1 MGDEKRRPDWLRVKL
16 GSSSGG
22 VRVENLLKDLSLN
35 TVCREANCPN
45 RGECYSKG
53 TATFMIMGKNCTR
66 RCRFCNVSDGKPEGI
81 DPREPAKVAEAVD
94 IMGLRYVVVT
104 SVTRDD
110 LEDGGAGHFA
120 RTIEAIK
127 DLKKDI
133 RVEVLIPD
141 LQGCEDALAT
151 VVEARPDVLNHNIET
166 IPRLYGRVR
175 AQAEYER
182 SLTLLKR
189 VKDSAPHIKTKSG
202 IMLGLGETKDEVVE
216 VLRDL
221 REHSCDLLTMGQYLS
236 PSKDHYPVQEYITP
250 EEFQWYREKALSMGF
265 EDVASSPLVRSS
277 YKAWELFNDRK
288 DGCEDTAE

>member
-1 MGDEKRRPDWLRVKL
+1 MGDVKRRPDWLRVKL
-16 GSSSGG
+16 GKSSGG

-53 TATFMIMGKNCTR
+53 TATFMIMGKRCTR
-66 RCRFCNVSDGKPEGI
+66 RCRFCNVTGGKPEGL
-81 DPREPAKVAEAVD
+81 DPLEPAKVAEAVD

-110 LEDGGAGHFA
+110 LRDGGAGHFA
-120 RTIEAIK
+120 GTIEAIK
-127 DLKKDI
+127 DLKKDV

-141 LQGCEDALAT
+141 LQGCEDALDT
-151 VVEARPDVLNHNIET
+151 VLKAEPDVLNHNIET
-166 IPRLYGRVR
+166 IPRLYEKVR
-175 AQAEYER
+175 AQAEYKR

-189 VKDSAPHIKTKSG
+189 AKDKAPHIKTKSG
-202 IMLGLGETKDEVVE
+202 IMLGLGETKEEVVK
-216 VLRDL
+216 VLKDL
-221 REHSCDLLTMGQYLS
+221 REHSCDLLTLGQYLS

-277 YKAWELFNDRK
+277 YKAWELFNDRE